1 MKLKSISLA
10 TIVLA
15 AAFAS
20 CKSGDDKAAGTEAGS
35 FCKDSACMTEPL
47 HFGSPTP
54 DKPFV
59 TVSFKDC
66 KIDTIHWE
74 RGKKEGATDIIFKD
88 FIPNDVRPSK
98 SYFSCDVV
106 GDKYAW
112 LKFNDCP
119 TGRGYLIKLPFDK
132 KEATSKYTSAINN
145 FDPKFKVE
153 DGLVS
158 YFDNTFIYVEDI
170 NTGKVAQTLLTDTG
184 IKGVDYDAIH
194 SFIDT
199 VNITRSTIY
208 AKLHYQ
214 GKEIVH
220 NQPLTFK

>member
-1 MKLKSISLA
+1 MKLQSISLG

-15 AAFAS
+15 LLLAS
-20 CKSGDDKAAGTEAGS
+20 CKGGSNTSDAQTGS
-35 FCKDSACMTEPL
+35 FCKDSACMTAPFR
-47 HFGSPTP
+47 FGSPTP

-74 RGKKEGATDIIFKD
+74 KGKKEGAMDIIFKD

-98 SYFSCDVV
+98 SYFSCDVIA
-106 GDKYAW
+106 DKYAW
-112 LKFNDCP
+112 LKFNDCS

-132 KEATSKYTSAINN
+132 KETTAKYTSAINN

-153 DGLVS
+153 NGLVA
-158 YFDNTFIYVEDI
+158 YFDNTFIYVEDM
-170 NTGKVAQTLLTDTG
+170 NTGKTAQILLTDTG
-184 IKGVDYDAIH
+184 ITGIDYNNVH
-194 SFIDT
+194 SVIDS
-199 VNITRSTIY
+199 VNITKSSIY
-208 AKLHYQ
+208 AKIFFK

-220 NQPLTFK
+220 NEPLTFK